1 LEQRPI
7 EDGRNHE
14 WPSAWRTFRPSAAM
28 LTNERHGTTGTTLRT
43 ATGRREFGC
52 CGARQ
57 LAHGPRR
64 LPAAGSRRH
73 VPASRAIEGTQN
85 EETDHCDGYWRR
97 TCRRRNRSRGTGKR
111 RWALWRRGR
120 VGQRRGPLRLRP
132 TPGWQLHPLRHCVR
146 ARFRRHELLSGVPA
160 TTGRHSAGSVR
171 IGIARVRQ
179 PSYSYSHSL
188 SRACVRRRGTL

>member
-1 LEQRPI
+1 MKDTAPR
-7 EDGRNHE
+7 
-14 WPSAWRTFRPSAAM
+14 
-28 LTNERHGTTGTTLRT
+28 ERHYEPLPVGGSLGV
-43 ATGRREFGC
+43 AVQGNW
-52 CGARQ
+52 
-57 LAHGPRR
+57 LMGPGR

-111 RWALWRRGR
+111 SWALWRRGR

-146 ARFRRHELLSGVPA
+146 ARFRRHELLSGVPP

-171 IGIARVRQ
+171 IGIAPLVQSLAQ
-179 PSYSYSHSL
+179 PGMCAATRNAVTTRPARPPRMTCDL
-188 SRACVRRRGTL
+188 LLDTER